1 MAKDL
6 KQALDT
12 VEVTYG
18 QIRDIADD
26 MLHDSFAPIDQ
37 LVADASAY
45 IDNMSIDTLRYY
57 MLKLQLFVF
66 QLSDLRDRTASKAA
80 CAEAVKKE
88 AYASSFLAQETGTA
102 GQKDSSATLA
112 ISENT
117 VVECLYELV
126 ASLVKTKVDM
136 CLRLIDTLK
145 SILMS
150 KMAEAKISAT
160 INE

>member
-6 KQALDT
+6 KQALDA
-12 VEVTYG
+12 VEITYS
-18 QIRDIADD
+18 QIKDIADD
-26 MLHDSFAPIDQ
+26 MLYESFAPINQ
-37 LVADASAY
+37 LVSEASAY
-45 IDNMSIDTLRYY
+45 IDNMSIDTLRHY
-57 MLKLQLFVF
+57 MLKLQLAVF
-66 QLSDLRDRTASKAA
+66 QLSELRDRTATKAT

-88 AYASSFLAQETGTA
+88 AYASSFLVQEGTA
-102 GQKDSSATLA
+102 GQKDSNATIA

-136 CLRLIDTLK
+136 CLRLIDTFK

-150 KMAEAKISAT
+150 KMSEAKLSAT
-160 INE
+160 IME

>member
-6 KQALDT
+6 KQALDI
-12 VEVTYG
+12 VEVTYS

-26 MLHDSFAPIDQ
+26 MLHDSFEPIDQ
-37 LVADASAY
+37 LVRDASAY
-45 IDNMSIDTLRYY
+45 VDNMSIDTLRYY
-57 MLKLQLFVF
+57 MLKLQLSVF

-88 AYASSFLAQETGTA
+88 AYASSFLTQEGTA
-102 GQKDSSATLA
+102 GQKDSNAVLA

-150 KMAEAKISAT
+150 KMSEAKISAT